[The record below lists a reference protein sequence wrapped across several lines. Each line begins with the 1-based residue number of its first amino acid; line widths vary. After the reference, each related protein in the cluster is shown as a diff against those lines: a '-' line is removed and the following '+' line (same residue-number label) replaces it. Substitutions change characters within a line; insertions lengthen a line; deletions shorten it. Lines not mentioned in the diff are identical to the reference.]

1 MVVGI
6 VCVIYI
12 YICVCVCVKTT
23 SLLVSIASYVRK
35 AIIDDEQ
42 FIGIVFSCHPLKQQF
57 PSQVKAVEI

>member
-1 MVVGI
+1 M
-6 VCVIYI
+6 CV
-12 YICVCVCVKTT
+12 CVCVCVKTT